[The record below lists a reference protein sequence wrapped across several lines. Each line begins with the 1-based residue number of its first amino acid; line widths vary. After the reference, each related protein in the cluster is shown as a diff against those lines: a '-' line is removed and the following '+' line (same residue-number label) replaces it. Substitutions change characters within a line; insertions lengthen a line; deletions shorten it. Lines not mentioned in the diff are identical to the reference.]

1 MIRSKAFF
9 KRTRRGKVMRILE
22 EHYLRDD
29 VGLGTLH
36 GASSSPLTPSE
47 LQLLLEERASG
58 RGGQREGGKEGG
70 RPVLGI
76 LDTNVA
82 LEQLDFLENAQAS
95 GAVLGMVILLQTV
108 MEEVRANSLAAY
120 RRLKK
125 LLLDDSRA
133 LVYLANE
140 HHAETYRDRL
150 PEESPN
156 DYNDRLIRAAS
167 SFYTQQLGEEGGRVV
182 MVSYDKDNL
191 RKAKAEGIEAMTL
204 AALVCSTHPELSD
217 LLAVPSAAADAYT
230 GTKGGRGGGKEEIL
244 PAHLSPAELNKGIK
258 SGRLL
263 QGTLRVE
270 RHCWHDAY
278 VSVRGLGDGE
288 GGGDGRVSVLVRGM
302 QNVNRALDGDVV
314 AVEILPKQHWLTG
327 QEELTFQ
334 EEKEA
339 AEAAQEGKVQGEG
352 EGGENDT
359 PSNYESLIPSPVVQP
374 PASSS
379 SSSSTVKP
387 TGRVVGVI
395 KRNWR
400 VYCGSLQASADK
412 VGGGGGGSTV
422 SALFVPVDRRLP
434 KVRLQTRQREALQ
447 DKRILVA
454 VDAWPATSRFPIG
467 HYVKTLGA
475 VGDKEVETEVLLHEY
490 DIPWEPFSEK
500 VMACLPPS
508 DWKMTPENTQGRKD
522 LRSVPVMSIDPP
534 GCKDID
540 DALHCTRLPNGNFAV
555 GVHIAD
561 VSYFVAPGSAL
572 DEEAANR
579 STSTY
584 LVQRRL
590 DMLPKLLTET
600 LCSLTSTSDHFAFS
614 VTWEL
619 TPQADIVAVDFCRS
633 IIRSVAAL
641 SYQEAQN
648 IHDDP
653 RRKDA
658 VATGIRDL
666 NSLAK
671 QLRSKR
677 MEAGALLLASTEV
690 KFVLDAE
697 SADPLDV
704 QMYQLKETHAL
715 VEEFML
721 LANITV
727 GKKILRHNPTLSL
740 LRRHPSPSR
749 ERFEPLIAAAASR
762 GFTLCVDD
770 SRALQQSLDASTDKD
785 DPYINRIVRILATR
799 CMFPAQYFCSGEC
812 PQGEWHHYGLA
823 APIYTHFTSPIRRYA
838 DIVVHRLLAAAIGVA
853 PLPEALMD
861 KGNLHDLSENMNRR
875 HKAAQNAGRGST
887 AFHTVLFF
895 KENPAEA
902 EDAYILRILETRLI
916 VLVPR
921 FGIEGSIDL
930 KPLAD
935 HGLLNR
941 DADGHRITCPGN
953 IKLRVFDK
961 VQVGIR
967 VAEGQAAHRDAV
979 LYTLKR
985 PLIPGLEEAAVG
997 RGGKKTGVGAA
1008 LGKRKGGG
1016 SK

>member
-82 LEQLDFLENAQAS
+82 LEQLDFLENAQ
-95 GAVLGMVILLQTV
+95 
-108 MEEVRANSLAAY
+108 
-120 RRLKK
+120 
-125 LLLDDSRA
+125 
-133 LVYLANE
+133 
-140 HHAETYRDRL
+140 
-150 PEESPN
+150 
-156 DYNDRLIRAAS
+156 
-167 SFYTQQLGEEGGRVV
+167 
-182 MVSYDKDNL
+182 
-191 RKAKAEGIEAMTL
+191 
-204 AALVCSTHPELSD
+204 
-217 LLAVPSAAADAYT
+217 
-230 GTKGGRGGGKEEIL
+230 
-244 PAHLSPAELNKGIK
+244 
-258 SGRLL
+258 
-263 QGTLRVE
+263 
-270 RHCWHDAY
+270 
-278 VSVRGLGDGE
+278 
-288 GGGDGRVSVLVRGM
+288 
-302 QNVNRALDGDVV
+302 
-314 AVEILPKQHWLTG
+314 
-327 QEELTFQ
+327 LTFQ

-500 VMACLPPS
+500 
-508 DWKMTPENTQGRKD
+508 
-522 LRSVPVMSIDPP
+522 
-534 GCKDID
+534 
-540 DALHCTRLPNGNFAV
+540 
-555 GVHIAD
+555 
-561 VSYFVAPGSAL
+561 
-572 DEEAANR
+572 
-579 STSTY
+579 
-584 LVQRRL
+584 
-590 DMLPKLLTET
+590 
-600 LCSLTSTSDHFAFS
+600 
-614 VTWEL
+614 
-619 TPQADIVAVDFCRS
+619 ADIVAVDFCRS

-658 VATGIRDL
+658 VATGIRYL

-727 GKKILRHNPTLSL
+727 GKKILRHYPTLSL

-799 CMFPAQYFCSGEC
+799 CMFPAQYFCSGEY

-997 RGGKKTGVGAA
+997 GGGKKTGVGAA